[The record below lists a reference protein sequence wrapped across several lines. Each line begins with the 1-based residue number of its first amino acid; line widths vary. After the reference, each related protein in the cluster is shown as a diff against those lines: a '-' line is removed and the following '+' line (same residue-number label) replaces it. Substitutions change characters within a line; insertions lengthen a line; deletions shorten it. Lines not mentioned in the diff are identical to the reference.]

1 MLGVITC
8 VCALHLAA
16 ALDIPLEG
24 KSAPPDLPKN
34 RLSTMGL
41 TFVSKHL
48 GGRGNFFFIFVHK
61 GVKTFA
67 TSLQAVGRGGGVTER
82 DRSC

>member
-24 KSAPPDLPKN
+24 KSAPPDLQN
-34 RLSTMGL
+34 RKKQTVNNGFNLCLET
-41 TFVSKHL
+41 L
-48 GGRGNFFFIFVHK
+48 GGKRELFLHFC
-61 GVKTFA
+61 A
-67 TSLQAVGRGGGVTER
+67 
-82 DRSC
+82 

>member
-24 KSAPPDLPKN
+24 KSAPPDLQKN
-34 RLSTMGL
+34 TVNDGFNLCL
-41 TFVSKHL
+41 ETF
-48 GGRGNFFFIFVHK
+48 GGKRELFLHFC
-61 GVKTFA
+61 A
-67 TSLQAVGRGGGVTER
+67 
-82 DRSC
+82 

>member
-1 MLGVITC
+1 MTAALGVITC

-24 KSAPPDLPKN
+24 KISKTEN
-34 RLSTMGL
+34 RLSTMDL

-48 GGRGNFFFIFVHK
+48 GGRGNFFFVFLHK
-61 GVKTFA
+61 RVKMFA
-67 TSLQAVGRGGGVTER
+67 TSLVVVGRG
-82 DRSC
+82 